1 MIPKNP
7 MVVIVSTGTLYRY
20 LTRLPLPQTVPQLH
34 TSLHPTRQTTA
45 NPLDANDKLYSTIKL
60 RCIKRLLELTIITSQ
75 LSQDEKNLKLERGCN
90 TQLNTRG
97 KKMGVLV
104 CNFL

>member
-7 MVVIVSTGTLYRY
+7 MVVIVSTVALYRH
-20 LTRLPLPQTVPQLH
+20 LTRPPLPQTVPQLH

-75 LSQDEKNLKLERGCN
+75 LSQDEKNLKLERGCD